1 MSRDSLDD
9 VRADRYGS
17 ESVGSMQVV
26 LGSVVAIVL
35 YLAFAWAVIHLPVL
49 STTPLRFFVVIPLLL
64 FLPGY
69 AFLSTLFPGRQ
80 SREAES
86 VSPLSR
92 SARFGNVSSIEQ
104 RGITWGERAAL
115 SFGLSLVWLPIL
127 ALVLAATP
135 WSLTTEPIFAIVSL
149 FILLFATAGAV
160 RRARLAPSERFVLPY
175 RRWLVDARSAFS
187 GSPADTL
194 LTAVLAL
201 SILAAMASIGYALAV
216 PTDGTSSSEF
226 YVGTI
231 NESNGTLVND
241 GYPERFVQGQP
252 EQLTVGAENQ
262 EGRTVSYTVVA
273 QFQRVD
279 VSGDQVQVLER
290 QEAVRFQPT
299 IGANEANDT
308 WRRTHQV
315 TPSFTSNDGNVRLV
329 YLLYVGDAPAD
340 PTIEN
345 ADYYTW
351 VWPAGEP
358 VPTGPNSTSSSGSIG
373 SPGSS

>member
-26 LGSVVAIVL
+26 LGSVVAMVL
-35 YLAFAWAVIHLPVL
+35 YLALAWAVIHLPFL
-49 STTPLRFFVVIPLLL
+49 NTTPLRFFVVIPLLL

-69 AFLSTLFPGRQ
+69 AFLSALFPGRQ

-127 ALVLAATP
+127 ALLLAATP
-135 WSLTTEPIFAIVSL
+135 WNLTTEPIFALVSV
-149 FILLFATAGAV
+149 FVLLFATVGAV

-175 RRWLVDARSAFS
+175 RRWFVDARSAFG

-194 LTAVLAL
+194 LSAVLAL

-216 PTDGTSSSEF
+216 PTDATQSSEL

-231 NESNGTLVND
+231 NPQNGTLVYD
-241 GYPERFVQGQP
+241 GYPERFVEGQP
-252 EQLTVGAENQ
+252 VQLTVGIENQ
-262 EGRTVSYTVVA
+262 EGRTVDYTVVA
-273 QFQRVD
+273 QFQRVE
-279 VSGDQVQVLER
+279 VTGENVQVLDR
-290 QEAVRFQPT
+290 SEAVRFQPT
-299 IGANEANDT
+299 VGANETNDT
-308 WRRTHQV
+308 WRQTHRV
-315 TPSFTSNDGNVRLV
+315 ASPFPSNGQNVRLV
-329 YLLYVGDAPAD
+329 YLLYDGAPPAN

-345 ADYYTW
+345 ADDHVY
-351 VWPAGEP
+351 VWPGRESS
-358 VPTGPNSTSSSGSIG
+358 PTGTNASS
-373 SPGSS
+373 